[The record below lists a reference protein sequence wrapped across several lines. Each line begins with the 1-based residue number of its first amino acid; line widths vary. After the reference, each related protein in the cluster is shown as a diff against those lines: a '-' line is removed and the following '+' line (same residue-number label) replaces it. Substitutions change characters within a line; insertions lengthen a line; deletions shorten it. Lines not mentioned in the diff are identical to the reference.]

1 MKIEDVGEIIAVRV
15 LEYVERGKE
24 KSFVEVAIGKPRQ
37 FPESTD
43 YYVPYRIKGAGIEK
57 LWYAGGVDAVQ
68 ALQLVMLGI
77 GSDLLVISRKL
88 PGQLQWVGDIPGGRR
103 PVSHRRGAHR
113 SARARGRPGRH
124 RRFAERPLATCALY
138 DHFGRGAGKVIE
150 CKDAARSARHQGPPR
165 AQYENWVRPY
175 TSRPLTL
182 NFRGDVV
189 R

>member
-15 LEYVERGKE
+15 LEYVEQGKE
-24 KSFVEVAIGKPRQ
+24 KSSVEVAIGKPRQ

-88 PGQLQWVGDIPGGRR
+88 PGQLQWVGDIPG
-103 PVSHRRGAHR
+103 
-113 SARARGRPGRH
+113 
-124 RRFAERPLATCALY
+124 
-138 DHFGRGAGKVIE
+138 DFGFP
-150 CKDAARSARHQGPPR
+150 S
-165 AQYENWVRPY
+165 
-175 TSRPLTL
+175 
-182 NFRGDVV
+182 
-189 R
+189 